1 MTQQITF
8 QYALKLL
15 NEKEEDFL
23 QKASQV
29 RERKTQLLGA
39 LRFLGILDLLDFP
52 EDSGEEDKKDPE
64 GTIPES
70 INHFGQTESGGQSSK
85 PSPDFSSKTGPL
97 QRESIYERAHQQANQ
112 DRAYQQARQEAM
124 VEMRKKVLA
133 LGPQTL
139 FPNPKELLNAQGND
153 PSEWLLDRANAS
165 CDEILTGSTTLQE
178 LLNNLDNLDGIR
190 FNQNIIREF
199 LGGIFNSDSTDK
211 EPGNLDP
218 VEKINNHWNSLGLV
232 HGYPSTTE
240 EIETGTADQGS
251 DIRDPAIPDGDIKDP
266 AVPYPYSNIKDRPIP
281 YRDISDLTIPDSDTK
296 DPPIPYRDISN
307 LTIPDSDTKDPPIP
321 YRDIKDSPITD
332 NDIRDPAAPDSDPAI
347 PDSDPAI
354 PDSLMELRPDF
365 RKTLNLGEKMERVGV
380 AAQGKTL
387 SPNEVAKLLIDQGQ
401 YRSRMKNFRH
411 KVRAIM
417 RDNPL
422 QYEKIGEDTFRFIR
436 PIRKTPGRPPG

>member
-15 NEKEEDFL
+15 NQKEEDFL
-23 QKASQV
+23 QQASQV

-52 EDSGEEDKKDPE
+52 EDPGKEDEMNPAR
-64 GTIPES
+64 TIPET
-70 INHFGQTESGGQSSK
+70 IDHFGQTESVGQSSK

-97 QRESIYERAHQQANQ
+97 QRESIYERAHQK
-112 DRAYQQARQEAM
+112 AYQEAM
-124 VEMRKKVLA
+124 VEMRKET

-139 FPNPKELLNAQGND
+139 FPDPKESLNAQGND

-232 HGYPSTTE
+232 PGYPSTTE

-281 YRDISDLTIPDSDTK
+281 DSD
-296 DPPIPYRDISN
+296 